1 MPIGAMG
8 PVARPCYQGSSPQP
22 MRIIVTGS
30 IAYDY
35 IMSFPGDFSEH
46 ILPDKIDVLSVSF
59 LVESLRREPGGC
71 AANIAYNLALLG
83 ERPTVMATV
92 GADFAYDHERLRSHG
107 VDVALI
113 RTLPDETTASFFVST
128 DRKSRQIASFYVG
141 AMAAADE
148 LSFMELTAA
157 DIQLAII
164 APNAPDAMEKYVR
177 ECQVLDIPYVYDPS
191 QQIVRL
197 SAEALV
203 AGIRGSR
210 IFIANEYE
218 FALVQEKTGL
228 DIAAARALTDVLI
241 VTRGEHGSTIYAG
254 EDQHVIPTA
263 PPTAVVDPTG
273 VGDAYRAGA
282 VFGFLSNLPWPVA
295 GRVGAL
301 AATYAIEKLGT
312 QEHRYTATEFLDRY
326 AQHFGSPPPELA
338 QALHAAL
345 RRAHG
350 HA

>member
-1 MPIGAMG
+1 
-8 PVARPCYQGSSPQP
+8 

-92 GADFAYDHERLRSHG
+92 GADFAYDHERLRAHG
-107 VDVALI
+107 VDVSLV
-113 RTLPDETTASFFVST
+113 RVMPDDSTASFFVST
-128 DRKSRQIASFYVG
+128 DRQNRQIASFYVG
-141 AMAAADE
+141 AMASAGE
-148 LSFMELTAA
+148 LSFRDLAA
-157 DIQLAII
+157 EDIALAII

-197 SAEALV
+197 NADALV
-203 AGIRGSR
+203 AGITGSR
-210 IFIANEYE
+210 VFIANEYE
-218 FALVQEKTGL
+218 FALVHEKTGL
-228 DIAAARALTDVLI
+228 DIAGALALTDVLI
-241 VTRGEHGSTIYAG
+241 VTQGEHGSTIHTHEG
-254 EDQHVIPTA
+254 SHTIPA
-263 PPTAVVDPTG
+263 VPPSAVVDPTG

-282 VFGFLSNLPWPVA
+282 VFGLLSNLPWPVA

-301 AATYAIEKLGT
+301 AATYALEVLGT

-326 AQHFGSPPPELA
+326 GEHFGPPPAELA
-338 QALHAAL
+338 QALHSAL
-345 RRAHG
+345 RRSHG

>member
-1 MPIGAMG
+1 
-8 PVARPCYQGSSPQP
+8 

-92 GADFAYDHERLRSHG
+92 GADFAYDHERLRTHG
-107 VDVALI
+107 IDVSLI
-113 RTLPDETTASFFVST
+113 RVMPDDTTASFFVST
-128 DRKSRQIASFYVG
+128 DRQNRQIASFYVG
-141 AMAAADE
+141 AMASAGE
-148 LSFMELTAA
+148 LSFRDLASE
-157 DIQLAII
+157 DIALAII

-197 SAEALV
+197 SADALV
-203 AGIRGSR
+203 AGITGSR
-210 IFIANEYE
+210 VFIANEYE
-218 FALVQEKTGL
+218 FALVHEKTGL
-228 DIAAARALTDVLI
+228 DIAGALALTDVLI
-241 VTRGEHGSTIYAG
+241 VTQGEQGSTIHTHDG
-254 EDQHVIPTA
+254 SHTIPA
-263 PPTAVVDPTG
+263 VPPDAVVDPTG

-282 VFGFLSNLPWPVA
+282 VFGLLSNLPWPVA

-301 AATYAIEKLGT
+301 AATYALEKLGT

-326 AQHFGSPPPELA
+326 GAHFGPPPAELA
-338 QALHAAL
+338 QALHSAL
-345 RRAHG
+345 RRTHG
-350 HA
+350 QV